1 MKKINVKTD
10 FSFEA
15 EEEGRITGY
24 ASVYGVVDSY
34 GEVIEKGAFDN
45 VLNDIKNNFVKMPL
59 MLLNHQHFSGCPAGV
74 WDYLSSDEKGLKISG
89 LLNTSIQS
97 VKDVYSS
104 LKFSAEH
111 GNGEKMGLSIGFYMD
126 WDSFLYDDKKDI
138 GHIYKV
144 LELKEVSIV
153 NFPANEE
160 AVITSVKRDSLIN
173 EIKAL
178 ATKRDFER
186 FLRDVGTL
194 SKREAETFISVFS
207 ALNSSKCDTAETLSD
222 LNGYLG
228 LISKL
233 DDIVKR

>member
-45 VLNDIKNNFVKMPL
+45 VLSDIKNKFVKMPL
-59 MLLNHQHFSGCPAGV
+59 MLLNHQHYSGCPAGV
-74 WDYLSSDEKGLKISG
+74 WDFLDTDEKGLKISG
-89 LLNTSIQS
+89 LLNTEIGN
-97 VKDVYSS
+97 VRDVYSS
-104 LKFSAEH
+104 LKFSSEH
-111 GNGEKMGLSIGFYMD
+111 GSGEKMGLSIGFYLD
-126 WDSFLYDDKKDI
+126 WDSFLYDEKNDI

-144 LELKEVSIV
+144 NELKEVSIV

-173 EIKAL
+173 EIKSL
-178 ATKRDFER
+178 STKREFER

-207 ALNSSKCDTAETLSD
+207 ALNNSKCDTAEDLSVLD
-222 LNGYLG
+222 GHISLM
-228 LISKL
+228 SKL
-233 DDIVKR
+233 NEIIQR